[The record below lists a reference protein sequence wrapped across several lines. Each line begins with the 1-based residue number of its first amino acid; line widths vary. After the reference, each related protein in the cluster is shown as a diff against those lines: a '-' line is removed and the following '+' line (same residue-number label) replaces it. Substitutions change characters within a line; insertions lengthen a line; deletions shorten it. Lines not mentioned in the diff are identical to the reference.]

1 MSTDRW
7 VAKLLAREPDRF
19 DPEAHIPVFHRWIQQ
34 KRLPV
39 ALIDVADYAHV
50 TDGPGV
56 LLVSHEYNIYADRF
70 DGRPGLTVQRKVRGG
85 AGTESLVDTIR
96 IALLA
101 AAALENEAALPG
113 SSFVAGTLEVT
124 VNDRLNGPND
134 DAGWK
139 AVEPALREAA
149 RRVYGDAAEVARVE
163 SEPGARLAARIRGNG
178 DGVDVLLQRIDAGS

>member
-7 VAKLLAREPDRF
+7 VAKLFAREPDRF

-34 KRLPV
+34 KKLPV

-70 DGRPGLTVQRKVRGG
+70 DGRPGLTVQRKARGG
-85 AGTESLVDTIR
+85 SGAESLVDTCR

-101 AAALENEAALPG
+101 ARALEGETSLPG
-113 SSFVAGTLEVT
+113 SSFAVGSMDVT

-134 DAGWK
+134 DAGWN
-139 AVEPALREAA
+139 AVEPDLREAG
-149 RRVYGDAAEVARVE
+149 RRLYGDGAKVE
-163 SEPGARLAARIRGNG
+163 RIETEPGARLAARISGNG
-178 DGVDVLLQRIDAGS
+178 DSVDVLLQRLDA